1 METIRTPPSVTE
13 QVKQY
18 LETKFKLL
26 KYEGIDKASAI
37 VAELITDVVVA
48 LLLLITFIFFSI
60 TLALFAAYLLHA
72 AWEGFG
78 CVTLLYM
85 IIALSVHLLKIPL
98 QNIFIRKFIEK
109 VFRKRG
115 MKALSPETTKNLNI

>member
-1 METIRTPPSVTE
+1 MESTRTQPPVTE

-37 VAELITDVVVA
+37 VAEVVTDVIIAV
-48 LLLLITFIFFSI
+48 LLLITFIFFSM
-60 TLALFAAYLLHA
+60 TLALFAAHLLQS

-78 CVTLLYM
+78 CVTLLYAL
-85 IIALSVHLLKIPL
+85 IALSARLLQVRL
-98 QNIFIRKFIEK
+98 QNIFIRRFIEK
-109 VFRKRG
+109 VFRKRN
-115 MKALSPETTKNLNI
+115 A